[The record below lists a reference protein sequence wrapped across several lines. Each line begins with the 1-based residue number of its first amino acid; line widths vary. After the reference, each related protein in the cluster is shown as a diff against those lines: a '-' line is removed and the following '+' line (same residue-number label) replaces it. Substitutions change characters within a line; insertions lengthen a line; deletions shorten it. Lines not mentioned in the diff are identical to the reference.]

1 MKEITAVIFDMDGVL
16 IDSQPL
22 HYMAD
27 VESMKKYGV
36 YKEQEFYEKYA
47 GTTTPDRMR
56 ALNELFKL
64 NADVDEMV
72 AVREQMILDIMK
84 KEEISPVRGIT
95 ELLKSIKSK
104 GMTTAVASSSG
115 YELINMVL
123 EKLGIAQYFDCIT
136 SGIDVK
142 HGKPAPDVF
151 LLAAERI
158 NKSPEECVVVE
169 DSENGVNA
177 AVAAGMKSVGYIN
190 PTSGKQCLDKANIVI
205 DDFRKIDADV
215 IYKL

>member
-1 MKEITAVIFDMDGVL
+1 MCIR
-16 IDSQPL
+16 DS
-22 HYMAD
+22 
-27 VESMKKYGV
+27 
-36 YKEQEFYEKYA
+36 A

-84 KEEISPVRGIT
+84 KEEISPVRGIP

-177 AVAAGMKSVGYIN
+177 AVAAEMCIRDRN
-190 PTSGKQCLDKANIVI
+190 NT
-205 DDFRKIDADV
+205 
-215 IYKL
+215 

>member
-1 MKEITAVIFDMDGVL
+1 MTHPQTEALLHKTWRIGSNAVTSTGWPGVTFDEEGHVL
-16 IDSQPL
+16 AIDLQNNNL
-22 HYMAD
+22 R
-27 VESMKKYGV
+27 
-36 YKEQEFYEKYA
+36 
-47 GTTTPDRMR
+47 GTLPT
-56 ALNELFKL
+56 
-64 NADVDEMV
+64 
-72 AVREQMILDIMK
+72 
-84 KEEISPVRGIT
+84 
-95 ELLKSIKSK
+95 
-104 GMTTAVASSSG
+104 SSG